1 MCGITGIYSFT
12 DNSEQF
18 HNRINDSVET
28 LKLRGPNSDGIY
40 RHSNVSLGHTRLSVI
55 DTSNSANQ
63 PLHSADG
70 NYTIIFNGEFYNY
83 KQERELLENKYTF
96 KTSGDTEVLLYMFIE
111 YGTKFLSRING
122 CFALSI
128 YNKQTEE
135 LLIARD
141 RFGIKPL
148 LVYSDADKILFASE
162 MKAISAYGIDKD
174 IDYNSLLLYFQFNYI
189 PAPNSIFK
197 KVSKLTPGTFLL
209 INEKGVKKEVYYKI
223 PYTKKYTSLN
233 YTDAQKELRKL
244 LNESV
249 ERRMVADVPLGSFL
263 SGGID
268 SSVITALA
276 SQKVDK
282 LNTFSIGY
290 KDEPYYDETNYALAV
305 AKKYNTEHSVFK
317 LTNNDLYEHLYNIL
331 DYIDEP
337 FADSSAIPVYI
348 LSKLTKQKVTVA
360 LSGDG
365 ADEIFSGY
373 NKHLAHYKATQ
384 SSLSNLML
392 KSAYPI
398 TKYLPES
405 RGSKIADISRKIN
418 KFVKGANLNNKE
430 RYWLWASLY
439 SQTDALQ
446 LINHDIN
453 LKHIEHLRHEILEDI
468 TSDDINDIL
477 YTDVKLVLQN
487 DMLHKVDSM
496 SMANSLEVRTPF
508 LDHTVVDFSFSL
520 PQNYKVNAKMKK
532 RILQDAFRDVLPQ
545 EIYNRPK
552 HGFEVPLLKWF
563 KTELYSLINDDL
575 LNDNFIQDQKIFNPS
590 VIKQLKKK
598 LFSSNPGDVH
608 AQIWALIVFQYW
620 WKTKRLPGGS
630 LK

>member
-1 MCGITGIYSFT
+1 MCGITGIYSFSE
-12 DNSEQF
+12 DSEQF
-18 HNRINDSVET
+18 HNKIKDSVET
-28 LKLRGPNSDGIY
+28 LKLRGPNSNGVY
-40 RHSNVSLGHTRLSVI
+40 RHANTSLGHTRLSVI
-55 DTSNSANQ
+55 DTSDSANQ
-63 PLHSADG
+63 PLHSNDEI
-70 NYTIIFNGEFYNY
+70 YTIVFNGEFYNY
-83 KQERELLENKYTF
+83 EYERKLLENKYTF
-96 KTSGDTEVLLYMFIE
+96 KTNGDTEVLLYMYIE
-111 YGTKFLSRING
+111 YGSSFLSRING

-128 YNKQTEE
+128 YNKQTNE

-141 RFGIKPL
+141 RYGIKPL
-148 LVYSDADKILFASE
+148 LIYSDADKIIFASE
-162 MKAISAYGIDKD
+162 MKAITAYGIDKD
-174 IDYNSLLLYFQFNYI
+174 IDYNSVLLYFQFNYI

-197 KVSKLTPGTFLL
+197 RVSKLTPGTFLL
-209 INEKGVKKEVYYKI
+209 INNNGVKKEVYYKI
-223 PYTKKYTSLN
+223 PYTQKYTSLN
-233 YTDAQKELRKL
+233 YTDAKTKLRKL

-268 SSVITALA
+268 SSIITVLA
-276 SQKVDK
+276 SHKVDK
-282 LNTFSIGY
+282 LNTFSVGY
-290 KDEPYYDETNYALAV
+290 KDEPYFDETNYALAV
-305 AKKYNTEHSVFK
+305 AKKFKTEHSVFK
-317 LTNNDLYEHLYNIL
+317 LSNSDLYEHLFNIL

-373 NKHLAHYKATQ
+373 NKHLAHYKAAQ

-398 TKYLPES
+398 TQFFPES
-405 RGSKIADISRKIN
+405 RNSKFADISRRIN
-418 KFVKGANLNNKE
+418 KFVKGAKLDKKE

-439 SQTDALQ
+439 SQSDAIEL
-446 LINHDIN
+446 LRCDFN
-453 LKHIEHLRHEILEDI
+453 LKHINRLRHEILEDI
-468 TSDDINDIL
+468 NSDDINDIL

-508 LDHTVVDFSFSL
+508 LDHTVVDFAFSL
-520 PQNYKVNAKMKK
+520 SQKYKLTNNMKK
-532 RILQDAFRDVLPQ
+532 RILQDAYRNVLPQ

-575 LNDNFIQDQKIFNPS
+575 LNDSFIQEQGVFNPKA
-590 VIKQLKKK
+590 IKQLKQR
-598 LFSSNPGDVH
+598 LFSSSPGDVH

-620 WKTKRLPGGS
+620 WKKNLR
-630 LK
+630 

>member
-1 MCGITGIYSFT
+1 MCGITGIYSFS

-18 HNRINDSVET
+18 HNKINDSVKT
-28 LKLRGPNSDGIY
+28 LKLRGPNTDGVY
-40 RHSNVSLGHTRLSVI
+40 RYASTSLGHTRLSVI
-55 DTSNSANQ
+55 DISNLANQ
-63 PLHSADG
+63 PLHSECE
-70 NYTIIFNGEFYNY
+70 NYIIVFNGEFYNY
-83 KQERELLENKYTF
+83 KQERKLLENKYTF
-96 KTSGDTEVLLYMFIE
+96 KTSGDTEVLLYMYIE
-111 YGTKFLSRING
+111 YGTGFLSRING

-128 YNKQTEE
+128 YNKKTDE

-141 RFGIKPL
+141 RYGIKPL
-148 LVYSDADKILFASE
+148 LIYSDADKILFASE
-162 MKAISAYGIDKD
+162 MKAIMAYGIEKD
-174 IDYNSLLLYFQFNYI
+174 IDYNSTLLYFQFNYI

-209 INEKGVKKEVYYKI
+209 INNSGVKKEVYYKI
-223 PYTKKYTSLN
+223 PYTRKYTSLN
-233 YTDAQKELRKL
+233 YTDAKKELRKL

-249 ERRMVADVPLGSFL
+249 ERRMIADVPLGSFL

-282 LNTFSIGY
+282 LNTFSVGY
-290 KDEPYYDETNYALAV
+290 KDEAYFDETNYALAV
-305 AKKYNTEHSVFK
+305 AKKFKTEHSVFK
-317 LTNNDLYEHLYNIL
+317 LSNEDLYEHLFNIL

-398 TKYLPES
+398 IKYFPES
-405 RGSKIADISRKIN
+405 RGSKFADISRKIN
-418 KFVKGANLNNKE
+418 KFAKGAKLDNKE

-439 SQTDALQ
+439 SQTDALK
-446 LINHDIN
+446 LLKHDFN

-468 TSDDINDIL
+468 KSDDINDIL
-477 YTDVKLVLQN
+477 YTDMKLVLQN
-487 DMLHKVDSM
+487 DMLYKVDSM
-496 SMANSLEVRTPF
+496 LMANSLEVRTPF
-508 LDHTVVDFSFSL
+508 LDHNIVDFAFSL
-520 PQNYKVNAKMKK
+520 PQEYKLNNKMKK
-532 RILQDAFRDVLPQ
+532 RILQDTFRDILPQ

-575 LNDNFIQDQKIFNPS
+575 LSDSFIQDQKIFNLQA
-590 VIKQLKKK
+590 IKLLKQK

-608 AQIWALIVFQYW
+608 TQIWALIVFQYW
-620 WKTKRLPGGS
+620 WKKNLR
-630 LK
+630 